1 MATPNGRGEGIRAM
15 SINPIF
21 QKRAPASPKK
31 NHPPMTP
38 RLNSGPAV
46 DRSTVPTSPK
56 RKTRSDKTHDIRI
69 CVTLNQKALIRRLAK
84 ESKVAATKYA
94 TRMLLDAISSC
105 RALPAYEYRDTKIY
119 VHVKPAQLDYQ
130 KVFEFAIAND
140 VSERE
145 AATRLVMHVLRQ
157 RGGLM

>member
-1 MATPNGRGEGIRAM
+1 M

-21 QKRAPASPKK
+21 REPAPASPNIPLMNKPNLK
-31 NHPPMTP
+31 PKAPAEISAQP
-38 RLNSGPAV
+38 RQQ
-46 DRSTVPTSPK
+46 
-56 RKTRSDKTHDIRI
+56 KTRSDKTHDIRI

-84 ESKVAATKYA
+84 ESKMAPTKYA
-94 TRMLLDAISSC
+94 TKMLLSALTTC
-105 RALPAYEYRDTKIY
+105 RSLPEYDYRDTKIY

-145 AATRLVMHVLRQ
+145 AATRLVVHVLRQ
-157 RGGLM
+157 RGGFV